1 MKMMAKGSVSF
12 GSVSRCVWSPVA
24 SLVASVIKNPPL
36 LLMCFVL
43 QMETRK
49 ISGDYLMTTTPPLIH
64 LITCYWKN
72 V

>member
-1 MKMMAKGSVSF
+1 MKMMAEGSVSF

-49 ISGDYLMTTTPPLIH
+49 ISGDYLTAAVGALARLLP
-64 LITCYWKN
+64 
-72 V
+72 